1 MGDDGGATEFQIRND
16 SYSTGA
22 GSGLVGYINN
32 DGTANVQVG
41 GNAYENLNLSFS
53 NGSTTITHTINS
65 GGITLTSGAEVNAGR
80 MTLNDNGS
88 ASPTLKVRTDD
99 NSPWAFEVGNDSY
112 NSACGFRWY
121 QNNDGHF
128 YQSFRGN
135 SQFREMYFQTTDGST
150 NNNLLV
156 FDSNRAVKL
165 YYQGNE
171 KFATTTRG
179 VYVTSGNGIEFGN
192 GTWTG
197 NVAGKIQQHSNWL
210 YIGGGTSGIVL
221 RGDGTSDRWYVR
233 GAGTLEP
240 AANNSYDI
248 GTSSVKVRN
257 IYAQGNVKGENVC
270 KAFINFNQGNNN
282 IRLGINISS
291 INDNGTGQHR
301 ITFTTAMSN
310 NYYTV
315 VSGGSRDQP
324 ESSRCYPTNID
335 GMTSTYFDATN
346 HNDGST
352 NVDWELCCLAV
363 YGN

>member
-1 MGDDGGATEFQIRND
+1 
-16 SYSTGA
+16 
-22 GSGLVGYINN
+22 
-32 DGTANVQVG
+32 
-41 GNAYENLNLSFS
+41 
-53 NGSTTITHTINS
+53 
-65 GGITLTSGAEVNAGR
+65 
-80 MTLNDNGS
+80 
-88 ASPTLKVRTDD
+88 LKVRTDD
-99 NSPWAFEVGNDSY
+99 NSPWAFEVGNDTY

-135 SQFREMYFQTTDGST
+135 SQFRDMYFQVTDGST
-150 NNNLLV
+150 NNNILA

-165 YYQGNE
+165 FYQGSE
-171 KFATTTRG
+171 KFVTANRG
-179 VYVTSGNGIEFGN
+179 VYVSAGNGIEFGN
-192 GTWTG
+192 GSWTG
-197 NVAGKIQQHSNWL
+197 NVEAKIQHHGNWL
-210 YIGGGTSGIVL
+210 YIGGGSQGIVF
-221 RGDGTSDRWYVR
+221 RADGTSDRWYVR
-233 GAGTLEP
+233 AAGTLEP
-240 AANNSYDI
+240 AANNTYDI

-257 IYAQGNVKGENVC
+257 IYAEGNVRGENTC

-282 IRLGINISS
+282 IRLARNISS